1 MIQKRLF
8 YGLSAVVALASAL
21 LLSGCGGGGSSAPT
35 PGTLTGSAAVGSSA
49 VSRVG
54 RASVG
59 KLQNQLNRI
68 RPSQRSA
75 NLITRGRQ
83 GLDFDREL
91 GLYYRYRSNA
101 TGVWIELFED
111 AAGERHA
118 GEVVCKEDDSSY
130 ETIINIG
137 TGAQQ
142 QRAYFRL
149 TETNDSTRFKLRARY
164 EDLRTDERTSIEGDL
179 IIAPKG
185 TPLDENEDDGGEDD
199 GNGED
204 DWTDNFD
211 WWENDGYCGDDY
223 FGEDDEFFGEDD
235 FFFCP
240 DETDNPNFEDVDD
253 FVAVRFEGTITYEGC
268 GETVEIQGTL
278 DYETGILEGEVAIGE
293 DTTGSIEC
301 DYITNQ
307 GQMTL
312 ATPQGQVQIVFSG
325 DLIEARYPDGR
336 IERVNASQWADPCQ
350 GVGGGDNNQ
359 GGGGGGNQDGGG
371 GDGNQG
377 NLSLSSTAFANDGTI
392 PLRYASTEVGG
403 QSVSPPLS
411 WSGAPSGTRSFVLV
425 CLDPDANNFVHW
437 VMYDIPASVNSLPEG
452 VPPQATLPNGAKQGE
467 NDMGTIG
474 TSDPNHPLASCI
486 GMCSPCTRWRW
497 TRLG

>member
-21 LLSGCGGGGSSAPT
+21 LLSGCGGGGSSVPT
-35 PGTLTGSAAVGSSA
+35 PGTLTDSAAVGSSA

-54 RASVG
+54 RASIG
-59 KLQNQLNRI
+59 SLQNQLNRI
-68 RPSQRSA
+68 RPAQGSA

-83 GLDFDREL
+83 GLDFDEEL

-118 GEVVCKEDDSSY
+118 GEIVCKEDDSSY

-164 EDLRTDERTSIEGDL
+164 EDPRTGERTSIVGDL
-179 IIAPKG
+179 IIAPQG

-223 FGEDDEFFGEDD
+223 FGENDEFFGEDD
-235 FFFCP
+235 FFLCP

-268 GETVEIQGTL
+268 GETVRIEGTL
-278 DYETGILEGEVAIGE
+278 DYETGVLTGEVAIIGE
-293 DTTGSIEC
+293 GITGSIEC
-301 DYITNQ
+301 DYDTNQ

-325 DLIEARYPDGR
+325 DLIEALYPDGR
-336 IERVNASQWADPCQ
+336 IERVNLNQWANPCA
-350 GVGGGDNNQ
+350 GVTQRVSFPN
-359 GGGGGGNQDGGG
+359 
-371 GDGNQG
+371 
-377 NLSLSSTAFANDGTI
+377 SAPHTI
-392 PLRYASTEVGG
+392 ARSALAKVG
-403 QSVSPPLS
+403 S
-411 WSGAPSGTRSFVLV
+411 
-425 CLDPDANNFVHW
+425 
-437 VMYDIPASVNSLPEG
+437 
-452 VPPQATLPNGAKQGE
+452 
-467 NDMGTIG
+467 
-474 TSDPNHPLASCI
+474 
-486 GMCSPCTRWRW
+486 
-497 TRLG
+497 

>member
-1 MIQKRLF
+1 MDNGMFGIRATLPCNFLERLPIITVLGRGNTQAVPQRNTVKEVYGMIQKRLF

-21 LLSGCGGGGSSAPT
+21 LLSGCGGGSSAPT

-59 KLQNQLNRI
+59 NLQNQLNRI

-83 GLDFDREL
+83 GLDFDEEL

-118 GEVVCKEDDSSY
+118 GEIVCKEDDSSY

-164 EDLRTDERTSIEGDL
+164 EDPRTGERTSIVGDL
-179 IIAPKG
+179 IIAPQG

-235 FFFCP
+235 LLCCNDTP
-240 DETDNPNFEDVDD
+240 ADYRHPPRKVNAHTKRTQQQKNCGASCTPHPSPTPHDAPN
-253 FVAVRFEGTITYEGC
+253 
-268 GETVEIQGTL
+268 
-278 DYETGILEGEVAIGE
+278 
-293 DTTGSIEC
+293 
-301 DYITNQ
+301 
-307 GQMTL
+307 
-312 ATPQGQVQIVFSG
+312 ATP
-325 DLIEARYPDGR
+325 D
-336 IERVNASQWADPCQ
+336 
-350 GVGGGDNNQ
+350 
-359 GGGGGGNQDGGG
+359 
-371 GDGNQG
+371 
-377 NLSLSSTAFANDGTI
+377 
-392 PLRYASTEVGG
+392 YA
-403 QSVSPPLS
+403 
-411 WSGAPSGTRSFVLV
+411 
-425 CLDPDANNFVHW
+425 HH
-437 VMYDIPASVNSLPEG
+437 
-452 VPPQATLPNGAKQGE
+452 PQTCA
-467 NDMGTIG
+467 
-474 TSDPNHPLASCI
+474 
-486 GMCSPCTRWRW
+486 
-497 TRLG
+497 

>member
-8 YGLSAVVALASAL
+8 YGLSAVVALAAASF
-21 LLSGCGGGGSSAPT
+21 LSGCGGGGSSAPT

-54 RASVG
+54 RASIG
-59 KLQNQLNRI
+59 SLQNQLNRI
-68 RPSQRSA
+68 RPAQRSA
-75 NLITRGRQ
+75 NLVTRGRQ

-91 GLYYRYRSNA
+91 GLYYRYNEDE

-111 AAGERHA
+111 AAGERRA
-118 GEVVCKEDDSSY
+118 GAIICREGFSSY
-130 ETIINIG
+130 ETIIDIWAG
-137 TGAQQ
+137 ERR
-142 QRAYFRL
+142 QRAYFKLAETSDPNRL
-149 TETNDSTRFKLRARY
+149 AIRARY
-164 EDLRTDERTSIEGDL
+164 EDPRTRERTSIVGDL
-179 IIAPKG
+179 IIAPQG
-185 TPLDENEDDGGEDD
+185 TPPDENEDDGGEDD

-223 FGEDDEFFGEDD
+223 FGENDEFFGEDD

-278 DYETGILEGEVAIGE
+278 DYETGILEGEVAIIGE
-293 DTTGSIEC
+293 GITGSIEC
-301 DYITNQ
+301 DYDTNQ

-336 IERVNASQWADPCQ
+336 IERVNLNQWANPCA
-350 GVGGGDNNQ
+350 GVTQRVSFPN
-359 GGGGGGNQDGGG
+359 
-371 GDGNQG
+371 
-377 NLSLSSTAFANDGTI
+377 SAPHTVARSAFAKVDG
-392 PLRYASTEVGG
+392 
-403 QSVSPPLS
+403 
-411 WSGAPSGTRSFVLV
+411 
-425 CLDPDANNFVHW
+425 
-437 VMYDIPASVNSLPEG
+437 
-452 VPPQATLPNGAKQGE
+452 
-467 NDMGTIG
+467 
-474 TSDPNHPLASCI
+474 
-486 GMCSPCTRWRW
+486 
-497 TRLG
+497 

>member
-8 YGLSAVVALASAL
+8 YGLSAVVALAAASF
-21 LLSGCGGGGSSAPT
+21 LSGCGGGGSSAPT

-54 RASVG
+54 RASLG
-59 KLQNQLNRI
+59 NLQNQLNRI
-68 RPSQRSA
+68 RPAQRSA
-75 NLITRGRQ
+75 NLVTRGRQ

-91 GLYYRYRSNA
+91 GLYYRYNEDE

-111 AAGERHA
+111 AAGQRPA
-118 GEVVCKEDDSSY
+118 GAIICREDPSSY
-130 ETIINIG
+130 ETIIDIRAG
-137 TGAQQ
+137 SQR
-142 QRAYFRL
+142 QRAYFKLAETSDPNRL
-149 TETNDSTRFKLRARY
+149 AMRARY
-164 EDLRTDERTSIEGDL
+164 EDPRTGERTSIEGDL
-179 IIAPKG
+179 IVQPQG

-268 GETVEIQGTL
+268 GETVRIEGTL
-278 DYETGILEGEVAIGE
+278 DYETGVLTGEVAIGE
-293 DTTGSIEC
+293 GITGSIDEC
-301 DYITNQ
+301 DYDTNQ

-325 DLIEARYPDGR
+325 DLIEALYPDGR
-336 IERVNASQWADPCQ
+336 IERVNLNQWANPCA
-350 GVGGGDNNQ
+350 GVTQRVSFPN
-359 GGGGGGNQDGGG
+359 
-371 GDGNQG
+371 
-377 NLSLSSTAFANDGTI
+377 SAPHTI
-392 PLRYASTEVGG
+392 ARSALAKVG
-403 QSVSPPLS
+403 S
-411 WSGAPSGTRSFVLV
+411 
-425 CLDPDANNFVHW
+425 
-437 VMYDIPASVNSLPEG
+437 
-452 VPPQATLPNGAKQGE
+452 
-467 NDMGTIG
+467 
-474 TSDPNHPLASCI
+474 
-486 GMCSPCTRWRW
+486 
-497 TRLG
+497 

>member
-35 PGTLTGSAAVGSSA
+35 PDTLTGSAAVGSSA

-59 KLQNQLNRI
+59 NLQNQLNRI

-83 GLDFDREL
+83 GLAFDREL
-91 GLYYRYRSNA
+91 GLYYRYNEDE
-101 TGVWIELFED
+101 TGVWIELLED
-111 AAGERHA
+111 AAGERRA
-118 GEVVCKEDDSSY
+118 GAIICREGFSSY
-130 ETIINIG
+130 ETIIDIWAG
-137 TGAQQ
+137 ERR
-142 QRAYFRL
+142 QRAYFKLAETSDPNRL
-149 TETNDSTRFKLRARY
+149 AIRARY
-164 EDLRTDERTSIEGDL
+164 EDPRTRERTSIVGDL
-179 IIAPKG
+179 IIAPQG
-185 TPLDENEDDGGEDD
+185 TPPDENEDDGGEDD

-223 FGEDDEFFGEDD
+223 FGENDEFFGEDD

-268 GETVEIQGTL
+268 GETVRIEGTL
-278 DYETGILEGEVAIGE
+278 DYETGVLTGEVAIIGE
-293 DTTGSIEC
+293 GITGSIEC
-301 DYITNQ
+301 DYDTNQ

-336 IERVNASQWADPCQ
+336 IERVNLNQWVNPCA
-350 GVGGGDNNQ
+350 GVTQRVSFPN
-359 GGGGGGNQDGGG
+359 
-371 GDGNQG
+371 
-377 NLSLSSTAFANDGTI
+377 SAPHTIARSAFAKVDG
-392 PLRYASTEVGG
+392 
-403 QSVSPPLS
+403 
-411 WSGAPSGTRSFVLV
+411 
-425 CLDPDANNFVHW
+425 
-437 VMYDIPASVNSLPEG
+437 
-452 VPPQATLPNGAKQGE
+452 
-467 NDMGTIG
+467 
-474 TSDPNHPLASCI
+474 
-486 GMCSPCTRWRW
+486 
-497 TRLG
+497 